1 MNRLTIDS
9 IYERYDLPNGL
20 RIVHMPTHSPV
31 GYCGFA
37 VNAGA
42 RDEQETEHGL
52 AHFVEHMLFKGTEQ
66 HKANYILNR
75 MEAVG
80 GELNAYTTKEETFI
94 YSIFM
99 SEHFR
104 RAFDLLFDIVFHSQ
118 FPETQIK
125 KEKDVI
131 LDEVNVSCSCIRIIE
146 KNPSKIQ
153 AHDSCTFYFQLL
165 PEGIG
170 YIERSLEL
178 HFKEF
183 TESHRVLVSAHV
195 EN

>member
-1 MNRLTIDS
+1 M
-9 IYERYDLPNGL
+9 RYLSL
-20 RIVHMPTHSPV
+20 I
-31 GYCGFA
+31 
-37 VNAGA
+37 
-42 RDEQETEHGL
+42 L
-52 AHFVEHMLFKGTEQ
+52 LFIASCQ
-66 HKANYILNR
+66 
-75 MEAVG
+75 
-80 GELNAYTTKEETFI
+80 
-94 YSIFM
+94 
-99 SEHFR
+99 SEHLNVELEPKVYLGKVKYGEPVDFR
-104 RAFDLLFDIVFHSQ
+104 V
-118 FPETQIK
+118 K
-125 KEKDVI
+125 CKNNGEKDVI
-131 LDEVNVSCSCIRIIE
+131 LDEVNVSCSCIRIRE